1 MSSRLV
7 PYDPMILRWT
17 YCIQRR
23 DYNSRYIKQF
33 YNFQTKHHTNC
44 ATPMAISNGI
54 IFTILNVTIPP
65 LRGGL
70 PSPLGESPSGPY
82 SISQFCE
89 PCTRISGRAWA
100 VSSSSKQHNRALSG
114 RPQAPSSYIDSL
126 ISARGPSAASQPGQT
141 WRDVTTRHNYSTRA
155 LCILCTHT
163 PPILLPPAGLL
174 TSHVLG
180 LSHSSP
186 KISPY
191 PKTLPIPS
199 LYKKREDENKKENRR
214 IQKRNTK
221 GKILPYP
228 PVPPQTLL
236 SLFAIS
242 LTLSLLASPVP
253 RGLAISPRKE
263 SIPRDLYVSD
273 DLLSLSLIIDSSL
286 FSVGEG
292 DNSD

>member
-1 MSSRLV
+1 
-7 PYDPMILRWT
+7 MILRLT

-23 DYNSRYIKQF
+23 DYSSRYIRQF
-33 YNFQTKHHTNC
+33 YKFQTKYHTNRD
-44 ATPMAISNGI
+44 TLVAISNGI

-70 PSPLGESPSGPY
+70 SSPLGESPSGPY

-163 PPILLPPAGLL
+163 LPILLPPAGLL

-199 LYKKREDENKKENRR
+199 LYKKIKTKIEEYKKG
-214 IQKRNTK
+214 IQKEK
-221 GKILPYP
+221 YCHIP
-228 PVPPQTLL
+228 L
-236 SLFAIS
+236 SLPKPCYPS
-242 LTLSLLASPVP
+242 LPSPSHYPFWLRLSLV
-253 RGLAISPRKE
+253 
-263 SIPRDLYVSD
+263 D
-273 DLLSLSLIIDSSL
+273 SLSLRGRSPYLVTCMFLTISYHWAWSL
-286 FSVGEG
+286 IAVYSL
-292 DNSD
+292 